1 MLLPLLFLAA
11 TVPAT
16 IDDESKVPPYTLPDP
31 LVDNAGNK
39 VVDAKQWRESR
50 RPEVMKL
57 VEENI
62 YGRSPDTRVRQ
73 QAAVSAVVE
82 TDAQA
87 LGGRAMRTQLKVWPI
102 GKSGPAFDLLLY
114 VPNGAKAPVP
124 AFLGLNFGG
133 NHTAV
138 EDKAVLLPSTWVSKQ
153 WAAADGS
160 NRATE
165 KGRGSQAS
173 RWQVETLIARGYALA
188 TVY

>member
-138 EDKAVLLPSTWVSKQ
+138 EDKAVLLPSTWVCLLYTSPSPR
-153 WAAADGS
+153 D
-160 NRATE
+160 RT
-165 KGRGSQAS
+165 RS
-173 RWQVETLIARGYALA
+173 RMPSSA
-188 TVY
+188 